1 MVKIKSQKANTL
13 ADELIKKTSSMLDEI
28 ASETVQKDGEGDQW
42 EKRSKTLSEVKL
54 VPNISENP

>member
-42 EKRSKTLSEVKL
+42 RKKTLSEVKL